1 MMTHHHEFF
10 REFFAQHWPLLQQ
23 AALYRPDPNPT
34 FGNPG
39 FEVASFRV
47 LIARLSPFR
56 DVDRSTPHLF
66 LFQAV
71 RRALPDAYI
80 DMAFFPPQYDRER
93 LLAAG
98 VPLLV
103 GTQSWRGIEDFNV
116 VLISNA
122 YTLELINLPYLLHN
136 SGVPLLASE
145 RDSRYPPLILGGSN
159 AMAAQA
165 IVTETGDC
173 VADALF
179 FGEGE
184 RDVETLIRVLAE
196 NVALPRR
203 ERLLRAAE
211 MVTGLWVADGLS
223 DQQVTKAVCADP
235 QMDDL
240 LIAYPLL
247 DSAEAATAKLQVN
260 YGCPA
265 FCTFCFEGY
274 ERKPYRELPAEAIF
288 SAARQLKQQQGPS
301 EVDLYSFNFNTHQDI
316 LALLLAL
323 NRLFDRVSFK
333 SQRVDVLATLPG
345 LLEAEVIA
353 DKRSFT
359 LGIEG
364 VSRRMRA
371 FLHKSL
377 ADAEIETVLAR
388 LLRQKIR
395 EIKLFYILTGHETA
409 SDLDEF
415 RDFVGRLKALRQRTN
430 RGVRIIFSFGLLV
443 RMPFTPLRYDRL
455 FLDEVEWRQM
465 IGPVK
470 STCETNGFEFRLA
483 TPWDEYAASQV
494 LALGGHWLHAPVLK
508 LAQQGHFYDVTLT
521 SGYWDALQGWM
532 EDHGQWNE
540 TFLGEKGPEYA
551 FPMDFVRSDV
561 TPRFIYQQYQ
571 QALAGEDEGYCLGS
585 ACLACGACTDAAQ
598 RAAITG
604 HTMQQPGG
612 VYLREL
618 EDVMRTKWRL
628 KPVYAR
634 FWLPPEVA
642 GRDPAWLNAW
652 MMQALLARYPDLL
665 DNLLSVEESLFTTKD
680 NRRRYA
686 NLHGE
691 TVFALKAWDTA
702 RLIEILDSEIS
713 PPRLPSREDSRTVYR
728 PPFLGWADAFATG
741 MFTRM
746 ELALTLPTMYFPDA
760 GSQLRTFLH
769 AAYAP
774 VNLRREG
781 EGYAFDVPE
790 KALKKKLLFEGEFDQ
805 DENTFAA
812 RLVVGPKF
820 ELLDYL
826 RSFPEPERWREASV
840 EVKMLWVE
848 S

>member
-1 MMTHHHEFF
+1 MTVMTHYQ
-10 REFFAQHWPLLQQ
+10 EFFAHNWPLLQQ

-34 FGNPG
+34 FGNPA
-39 FEVASFRV
+39 FEATDFRV
-47 LIARLSPFR
+47 LIVRLSPFR

-71 RRALPDAYI
+71 RHALPGAYI
-80 DMAFFPPQYDRER
+80 DMAFFPPQHDRER

-103 GTQSWRGIEDFNV
+103 GTQSWHSIEKFDV
-116 VLISNA
+116 ALVSNA
-122 YTLELINLPYLLHN
+122 YTLELINLPYLLHH
-136 SGVPLLASE
+136 SGVPLLARE
-145 RDSRYPPLILGGSN
+145 RDAAWPPLILGGSN

-184 RDVETLIRVLAE
+184 REVETLIQVLHE
-196 NVALPRR
+196 NATLPRR
-203 ERLLRAAE
+203 ERLLRAAGT
-211 MVTGLWVADGLS
+211 VTGLWIANGPS
-223 DQQVTKAVCADP
+223 RQQVAKAVCADP
-235 QMDDL
+235 SGEDL
-240 LIAYPLL
+240 LTAYPLL
-247 DSAEAATAKLQVN
+247 DSPEASTAKLQVN

-274 ERKPYRELPAEAIF
+274 ERKPYRELPQEAIL
-288 SAARQLKQQQGPS
+288 ATARQLKQRQGPE

-316 LALLLAL
+316 LTLLLAL

-333 SQRVDVLATLPG
+333 SQRVDVLATLPE

-395 EIKLFYILTGHETA
+395 EIKLFYILTGHETESA
-409 SDLDEF
+409 LEEF
-415 RDFVGRLKALRQRTN
+415 RDFVGRLKALRQRMN

-443 RMPFTPLRYDRL
+443 RMPFTPLRHDRL
-455 FLDEVEWRQM
+455 FLDEAEWRQV

-470 STCETNGFEFRLA
+470 SACETNGFEFRLA
-483 TPWDEYAASQV
+483 VPWDEYAASQV
-494 LALGGHWLHAPVLK
+494 LALGGHWLHTPVLA
-508 LAQQGHFYDVTLT
+508 LAQQGHFYDIALT
-521 SGYWDALQGWM
+521 PGYWDSLRDWM
-532 EDHGQWNE
+532 EVQGRWNE
-540 TFLGEKGPEYA
+540 TFLGEKGPDFA
-551 FPMDFVRSDV
+551 FPMEFVRSDV
-561 TPRFIYQQYQ
+561 MPRFLYQQYR
-571 QALAGEDEGYCLGS
+571 QALVGVDEGYCLGS
-585 ACLACGACTDAAQ
+585 QCLACGACADPEQ
-598 RAAITG
+598 RAAITT
-604 HTMQQPGG
+604 HTMQPQGG
-612 VYLREL
+612 AYRREL

-628 KPVYAR
+628 KPLYAR
-634 FWLPPEVA
+634 FWLPPETA

-652 MMQALLARYPDLL
+652 VMQALLAQYPDLL

-680 NRRRYA
+680 NRRRYV

-691 TVFALKAWDTA
+691 TIFALKAWDTIKLA
-702 RLIEILDSEIS
+702 ETLGRGFSA
-713 PPRLPSREDSRTVYR
+713 PGLPSTVYR
-728 PPFLGWADAFATG
+728 LRFLEWLDSFETGAFA
-741 MFTRM
+741 RM
-746 ELALTLPTMYFPDA
+746 ELALTLPSVHFPDA
-760 GSQLRTFLH
+760 GQQLRGVLQS
-769 AAYAP
+769 AYAP
-774 VNLRREG
+774 VNVRRVG
-781 EGYAFDVPE
+781 ESYTFDVPD
-790 KALKKKLLFEGEFDQ
+790 KTLKKKLLFEGEFNQ
-805 DENTFAA
+805 DEIAFTA

-840 EVKMLWVE
+840 EVTELWGV
-848 S
+848 

>member
-1 MMTHHHEFF
+1 MMTHYQ
-10 REFFAQHWPLLQQ
+10 EFFAHNWPLLQQ

-34 FGNPG
+34 FGNPA
-39 FEVASFRV
+39 FEAVGFRV
-47 LIARLSPFR
+47 LIVRLSPLR

-93 LLAAG
+93 LLATG

-103 GTQSWRGIEDFNV
+103 GTQSWRGIEDFDA

-122 YTLELINLPYLLHN
+122 YTLELLNLPYLLHH
-136 SGVPLLASE
+136 SGVPLLAGE

-165 IVTETGDC
+165 IVTEAGDC

-184 RDVETLIRVLAE
+184 RAVETLVRILAE
-196 NVALPRR
+196 NAALPKR

-211 MVTGLWVADGLS
+211 AVTGLWIANGPPG
-223 DQQVTKAVCADP
+223 QHVTKAVCADP

-247 DSAEAATAKLQVN
+247 DSAEATTAKLQVN

-274 ERKPYRELPAEAIF
+274 ERKPYRELPAEAILA
-288 SAARQLKQQQGPS
+288 AARQLKQQQGPD

-316 LALLLAL
+316 LALLLEL
-323 NRLFDRVSFK
+323 NRLYDRVSFK
-333 SQRVDVLATLPG
+333 SQRVDVLAMLPG

-359 LGIEG
+359 LGVEG

-377 ADAEIETVLAR
+377 ADAEIESVLAR

-395 EIKLFYILTGHETA
+395 EIKLFYILTGHETDA
-409 SDLDEF
+409 DLDEF

-455 FLDEVEWRQM
+455 FLDEAEWRQV
-465 IGPVK
+465 IGPAK

-483 TPWDEYAASQV
+483 VPWDEYAASQV
-494 LALGGHWLHAPVLK
+494 LALGGHWLHAPVLA
-508 LAQQGHFYDVTLT
+508 LAQQGHCYDVTLT
-521 SGYWDALQGWM
+521 PGYWDALRAWM
-532 EDHGQWNE
+532 EEREQWNE
-540 TFLGEKGPEYA
+540 TFLGEKEPEYA
-551 FPMDFVRSDV
+551 FPMEFVRSDV
-561 TPRFIYQQYQ
+561 TSRFLHQQYR
-571 QALAGEDEGYCLGS
+571 QALAGEDDGYCLGS
-585 ACLACGACTDAAQ
+585 ACLACGACTDAEQ
-598 RAAITG
+598 RTAITA
-604 HTMQQPGG
+604 HAMQHPGG
-612 VYLREL
+612 AYRREL
-618 EDVMRTKWRL
+618 EDVMRAKWRL

-634 FWLPPEVA
+634 FWLPPETA
-642 GRDPAWLNAW
+642 GHDPAWLNAW
-652 MMQALLARYPDLL
+652 VMQTLLARHPDLL

-686 NLHGE
+686 TLHGE
-691 TVFALKAWDTA
+691 TVFALKAWDA
-702 RLIEILDSEIS
+702 SKLAEILESEAS

-728 PPFLGWADAFATG
+728 LPFLGWMDHFEPGTFA
-741 MFTRM
+741 RM
-746 ELALTLPTMYFPDA
+746 ELALTLPSVHFPDA
-760 GSQLRTFLH
+760 GSQLRTFLQ

-774 VNLRREG
+774 VNVRRVG
-781 EGYAFDVPE
+781 EGYAFDVPD
-790 KALKKKLLFEGEFDQ
+790 KALKKKLLFEGEFSQ
-805 DENTFAA
+805 DETTFNA

-826 RSFPEPERWREASV
+826 RSFSEPERWREARV
-840 EVKMLWVE
+840 EVAALWVVG
-848 S
+848 